1 MPNLNNRRP
10 LNSLFLVGALLLS
23 VFVIIAVFGPIMF
36 SSSADVVDPQNGRLT
51 PSGAHLLGTDSFGR
65 DILSRVLV
73 ATRLTL
79 ILTFGSSLIA
89 VGIGTLVGVTVWLV
103 GRRTRNMVLQL
114 NTVAVAFPSM
124 VLALVV
130 AAIMGPGSLSAMLA
144 VGIAGVPTYIRLTA
158 SMSQQVVSQDF
169 VSLARLQ
176 GVPTFSIAVRHVLPN
191 IAIPLS
197 VMAANSTAFTLVEL
211 SSLSFIG
218 LGVQAPDYDFG
229 KLLNDG
235 LAEMGGQ
242 PWGVFGPSIAI
253 VLLGLAI
260 MLFGDGLA
268 AMIDPKVA
276 AKRNRMRRGLREIFT
291 IAPRHESCDARQ
303 ETNAVSVKNLSV
315 GTLTPGGEQH
325 AIVRGVSFDIAPG
338 EILGIVGESGSG
350 KSLTAMTVAGLT
362 PAGLWSTADELTVE
376 GINMFQKNDDRIL
389 AQNISLVYQ
398 DPMSTFSPS
407 LRMGAQLSDVFRQH
421 LKWGKKKTNDSL
433 LQAFESVSISEP
445 GRRLRQFP
453 HELSG
458 GLLQRTLIAQSIL
471 IGPRLLIADEP
482 TTALDVSVQADV
494 LRKIYAFR
502 SETGAGVLFI
512 SHDLAVVEALC
523 DRVLVMYQ
531 GEFVE
536 ELRPDQIRTG
546 DVEHPY
552 TRRLLK
558 AALYFDRAATEPSQA
573 RKVEL

>member
-1 MPNLNNRRP
+1 MKSPMRSYRRA
-10 LNSLFLVGALLLS
+10 NSLFWSGSIILG
-23 VFVIIAVFGPIMF
+23 VFVVVAVFGPMFF
-36 SSSADVVDPQNGRLT
+36 SSSADALDAPNGRLS
-51 PSGAHLLGTDSFGR
+51 PSVEHPLGTDSFGR

-73 ATRLTL
+73 STRLTL
-79 ILTFGSSLIA
+79 LLTFGSSLIA
-89 VGIGTLVGVTVWLV
+89 VGIGTLIGVTVWLI
-103 GRRTRNMVLQL
+103 GRRTRAAILQL
-114 NTVAVAFPSM
+114 NSVAVAFPSM
-124 VLALVV
+124 ILALVV
-130 AAIMGPGSLSAMLA
+130 AAIMGAGSLSAMLA

-158 SMSQQVVSQDF
+158 SMSQKIVSQDF
-169 VSLARLQ
+169 VSIARLQ
-176 GVPTFSIAVRHVLPN
+176 GVSTIRLAIRHILPN

-229 KLLNDG
+229 KMLNDG
-235 LAEMGGQ
+235 LAEMSGQ

-253 VLLGLAI
+253 VLLGLGI

-276 AKRNRMRRGLREIFT
+276 MKRVSRRRAVRVAALGDT
-291 IAPRHESCDARQ
+291 APDRRDESEVVRAA
-303 ETNAVSVKNLSV
+303 TVKNLSIGV
-315 GTLTPGGEQH
+315 TDPDGSHRKLVH
-325 AIVRGVSFDIAPG
+325 GVSFEIRAG

-362 PAGLWSTADELTVE
+362 PAGLWIEADQLSVE
-376 GINMFQKNDDRIL
+376 GIDMRKKADDNAL
-389 AQNISLVYQ
+389 ARTISLVYQ

-407 LRMGAQLSDVFRQH
+407 LRMGSQLSDIFRQH
-421 LKWGKKKTNDSL
+421 LKWKRKTTNDSL
-433 LQAFESVSISEP
+433 LQAFESVSVSEP

-458 GLLQRTLIAQSIL
+458 GLLQRTLIAQSVL

-494 LRKIYAFR
+494 LRKIYKFR

-536 ELRPDQIRTG
+536 ELRPDQIRSG
-546 DVEHPY
+546 AVKHAY
-552 TRRLLK
+552 TKRLLN
-558 AALYFDRAATEPSQA
+558 AALYFDQVETDSEIT
-573 RKVEL
+573 RKVK